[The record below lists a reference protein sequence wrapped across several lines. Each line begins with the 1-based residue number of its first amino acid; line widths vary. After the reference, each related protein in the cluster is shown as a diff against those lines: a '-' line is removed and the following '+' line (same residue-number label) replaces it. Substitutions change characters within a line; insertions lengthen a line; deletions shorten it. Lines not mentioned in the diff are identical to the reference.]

1 MRLPA
6 DTASRTASTAPA
18 MSPRRNGS
26 CAGASPARNARAASG
41 SARPRRTST
50 DAVTFEMPSAAA
62 SARASRCSQG
72 PIVQSPDT
80 RPSYGGGRT
89 EAVSAASWPALRPK
103 MYRFRFT
110 LVYVSLALLLA
121 GSAYGGYR
129 GLQTRAPASR
139 HAEAASCSAPR
150 VGHDP
155 VMTAVTFIHAA
166 VERTNPKA
174 GFALATPALRG
185 ATTCDD
191 WARGNVPVK

>member
-1 MRLPA
+1 
-6 DTASRTASTAPA
+6 
-18 MSPRRNGS
+18 
-26 CAGASPARNARAASG
+26 
-41 SARPRRTST
+41 
-50 DAVTFEMPSAAA
+50 
-62 SARASRCSQG
+62 
-72 PIVQSPDT
+72 
-80 RPSYGGGRT
+80 
-89 EAVSAASWPALRPK
+89 

-129 GLQTRAPASR
+129 GLQTRATASR

-191 WARGNVPVK
+191 WARGNVPVKPYRQVDWQKAQYKIEARAASQIVLQVLLASSTLPAERPTVFVLELHRIGAQWRVGFWGPADVAA